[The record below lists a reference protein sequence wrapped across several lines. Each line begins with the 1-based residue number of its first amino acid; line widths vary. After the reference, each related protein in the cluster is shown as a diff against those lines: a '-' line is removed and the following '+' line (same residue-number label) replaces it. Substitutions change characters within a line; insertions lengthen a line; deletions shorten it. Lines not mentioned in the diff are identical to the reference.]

1 MPEDKFVIAVGSNVV
16 EMFPSTVLVESLL
29 CSDGWVNAVNWAD
42 VDNWDDVESWDDVD
56 NLASVVGRLS
66 SDGSGCY
73 KNRVKVIIRTFTFDK
88 SAKELIE
95 QRE

>member
-1 MPEDKFVIAVGSNVV
+1 
-16 EMFPSTVLVESLL
+16 MFPSTVLVESLL
-29 CSDGWVNAVNWAD
+29 CSDGWVNVVNWAD
-42 VDNWDDVESWDDVD
+42 VVNWGDVLNCTDLVNWDDVDSWDDVD

-73 KNRVKVIIRTFTFDK
+73 KNIVKVRIRTFTFDK
-88 SAKELIE
+88 SAKERIE